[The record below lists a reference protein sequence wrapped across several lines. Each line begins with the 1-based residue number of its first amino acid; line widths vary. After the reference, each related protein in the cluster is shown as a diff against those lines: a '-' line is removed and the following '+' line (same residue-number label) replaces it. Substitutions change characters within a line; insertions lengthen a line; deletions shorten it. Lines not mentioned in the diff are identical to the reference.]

1 MGILEQVTQ
10 MKNQGINE
18 EQIID
23 SLRQQGAS
31 PKQITDALAQAQIKN
46 AVGSNNDEMQPSIMQ
61 QNEEYAPPQQEAY
74 APQQSQ
80 EYPAQ
85 YPGYYPQ
92 EANYGEYSPGTT
104 STDTIIE
111 VAEQVLAEKLQKILK
126 PLKDLTEFKSLSE
139 DKIINLDERLK
150 RIEKTIDSIEMQI
163 IGKVSSYGD
172 TLSGI
177 KKEMSMMQ
185 DSFGKMVKRGSSEST
200 SLPKT
205 RLTKK

>member
-10 MKNQGINE
+10 MKNQGIPE

-31 PKQITDALAQAQIKN
+31 PKQITDALAQSQIKS
-46 AVGSNNDEMQPSIMQ
+46 AVGTNIDEMQPSIMQ
-61 QNEEYAPPQQEAY
+61 QEEQYVPQQEAAY
-74 APQQSQ
+74 SP
-80 EYPAQ
+80 Q
-85 YPGYYPQ
+85 YPTYPQ
-92 EANYGEYSPGTT
+92 ETSYGEYAPGAT

-126 PLKDLTEFKSLSE
+126 PLKDLTDFRTLSE
-139 DKIINLDERLK
+139 DKIINIDERLK

-185 DSFGKMVKRGSSEST
+185 DSFGKMVKRGSSESV